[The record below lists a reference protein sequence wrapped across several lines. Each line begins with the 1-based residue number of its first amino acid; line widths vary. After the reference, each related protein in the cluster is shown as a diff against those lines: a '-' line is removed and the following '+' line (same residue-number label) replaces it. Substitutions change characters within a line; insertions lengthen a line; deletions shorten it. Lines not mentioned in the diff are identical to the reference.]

1 MAVTI
6 HKHLV
11 LRKISEQKEMDLL
24 WMISHQ
30 IAGYIENS
38 ENLTRDDRERQIL
51 YNNVTFSED
60 IGPFPQGTLFTE
72 VTIEISKDGGFLRIE
87 GVNPQINGIMF
98 YPEDVE
104 PYLDD
109 SANGVIIYD
118 LTWYFNFDL
127 EIRVNPSKTK
137 LY

>member
-1 MAVTI
+1 
-6 HKHLV
+6 
-11 LRKISEQKEMDLL
+11 MDLL

-30 IAGYIENS
+30 IAGYFENS
-38 ENLTRDDRERQIL
+38 ENLTRDDRERQVL